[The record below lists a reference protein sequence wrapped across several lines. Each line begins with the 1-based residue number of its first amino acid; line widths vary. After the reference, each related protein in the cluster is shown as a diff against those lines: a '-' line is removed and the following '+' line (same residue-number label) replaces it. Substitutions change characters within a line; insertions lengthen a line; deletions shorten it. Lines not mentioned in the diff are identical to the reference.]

1 MSETIYINDPT
12 TNSNQNTT
20 HIIVESADYIIIDID
35 VFIQHRKQYI
45 TPIDSIQSKADNL
58 HKTYLCFQENDTR
71 NFNNS
76 YGTQHNDSGDLKSS
90 RWVRNNISKNV
101 NVSLVR
107 SEKVKIGANGKELSK
122 EDRMKREFMSFINRL
137 SDNNRKNINT
147 YFQTNLQI
155 DFIDIYIRLV
165 WEAMLRSE
173 NFQHLYIDCFE
184 AIYTQAYNNNSNISI
199 DGQLVINTATQSNK
213 PELFKSKINLLS
225 KTYFD
230 NEKWIPNKELIE
242 EEDYDD
248 FCDFVKWKKT
258 SITYI
263 HGFSKFV
270 NKDWLN
276 VSLYTDLSTNL
287 IDSLKKYLNEIP
299 EGCKVS
305 DALLDQLMIL
315 VEYTK
320 TDQDKFISSYIKT
333 LNDNAQQYRPSTRF
347 KIYDIKEI
355 LDKKNKYIV
364 KNLKN

>member
-1 MSETIYINDPT
+1 MSDTIYINDT
-12 TNSNQNTT
+12 SSTNSTKNTT
-20 HIIVESADYIIIDID
+20 HIIVESADYIIIDYD
-35 VFIQHRKQYI
+35 VFIQFRKDY
-45 TPIDSIQSKADNL
+45 TSPIDTIQLKADNL
-58 HKTYLCFQENDTR
+58 HKTYLCFQENDSR
-71 NFNNS
+71 HQ
-76 YGTQHNDSGDLKSS
+76 YGTTHESYDTKSS
-90 RWVRNNISKNV
+90 KWNRNNILKNS
-101 NVSLVR
+101 NIPLVR
-107 SEKVKIGANGKELSK
+107 SEKVKIGANGKEISK

-173 NFQHLYIDCFE
+173 NFQHLYIDCFD
-184 AIYTQAYNNNSNISI
+184 AIYTQAYNNNSNITL
-199 DGQLVINTATQSNK
+199 DGQLLINTSQYNK
-213 PELFKSKINLLS
+213 PEVFKTKINLLS

-263 HGFSKFV
+263 HGFSKFI
-270 NKDWLN
+270 NKDWISA
-276 VSLYTDLSTNL
+276 SLYTDLSNNL
-287 IDSLKKYLNEIP
+287 IDSLKKYLSEIP
-299 EGCKVS
+299 KGCKVT
-305 DALLDQLMIL
+305 DALLDQLLIL
-315 VEYTK
+315 IEYTK
-320 TDQDKFISSYIKT
+320 TDQDNIINPYIKI
-333 LNDNAQQYRPSTRF
+333 LNDNANIYRPSTRF

>member
-1 MSETIYINDPT
+1 MSDIIHIDNIPSSNNINNVNK
-12 TNSNQNTT
+12 TN
-20 HIIVESADYIIIDID
+20 IVLESADYILIDID
-35 VFIQHRKQYI
+35 VFIQFRESHTISLEYI
-45 TPIDSIQSKADNL
+45 QQKADNL
-58 HKTYLCFQENDTR
+58 QKTYLCFQENDNR
-71 NFNNS
+71 NHNIS
-76 YGTQHNDSGDLKSS
+76 YGSSDTYDTRSGK
-90 RWVRNNISKNV
+90 WPRNNNFSKN
-101 NVSLVR
+101 NITR

-263 HGFSKFV
+263 YGFSKFV